1 MKKLSCGEWGGENTC
16 LLFFSSYLS
25 PFSGLAIK
33 EWLNV
38 WLTSW
43 KHASFQFP
51 DKISH
56 PLSFMW
62 EAIPRSSVSII
73 PPRHLKYLSF
83 SLKSSNHWGSFGFHF
98 YIYTSIYLYMYVCID
113 RSIYIYLFTQDYI
126 HIHRHTN
133 THIYFFPF
141 E

>member
-33 EWLNV
+33 EWLNA
-38 WLTSW
+38 WLTSC

-51 DKISH
+51 EKISH

-98 YIYTSIYLYMYVCID
+98 YVYTSIYLYMYVCIYLYL
-113 RSIYIYLFTQDYI
+113 SIYTGLYTYTQTYK
-126 HIHRHTN
+126 H
-133 THIYFFPF
+133 THIFFSLWIT
-141 E
+141 